1 MAGGVRITRRNIL
14 GGAGGLAAASILA
27 ACGATPVATPT
38 TAGKPPTTA
47 AIVPQIVTPAGGAT
61 TAAGAPSVAPA
72 LLTTP
77 TAAASTTAGMATAP
91 ATAAASAPSVAPAP
105 SMTAANP
112 AMANPAMANMAV
124 KRGGQLRVMQIN
136 DFVSMDPIFASGP
149 TASACY
155 DWLFA
160 WRPNAQGQFGVQP
173 QLAKSWVVSGNTIV
187 LKLQSN
193 VQFHD
198 GSPLDADAVVWNLK
212 RMVQNPKSFAT
223 NYLPAVDTKNPAQ
236 ALDPLTVQVNLTRP
250 SAAIL
255 SSLSDVI
262 ANTAIVSKKAAD
274 DHGEDWLKTN
284 AVGTGPF
291 KFVSFAS
298 GDKLVVTKNEKY
310 WQMGTDGKPLP
321 YTDGATYRVIIEA
334 TTQFNEM
341 RAGTADFMQNVPG
354 RNVAAAKG
362 IATARYIESPYVGN
376 KRQFFF
382 NAIKPPF
389 QDNLKLRQAIEY
401 AVDRDAMAKALGQGI
416 GIPLPYEFVPGA
428 IGYDNTVPAYPFDLE
443 KAKALIKDSGVTLPL
458 TVRLTAHNRE
468 VDVQQAQ
475 LLQSMLD
482 KIGVKVNLDI
492 VERVAWGEKV
502 RVNNDFEMAT
512 RLSGVAVD
520 PTNDL
525 LITWAEGGNSAYS
538 RAKVPGLIDTLNQA
552 DASYDDKTR
561 QQLFVKAQNLMYES
575 AWFGYMWFEL
585 GNFLV
590 DKRIQNFPNVWGSLR
605 EAEWWISQ

>member
-1 MAGGVRITRRNIL
+1 MRPKARISRRAALAGI
-14 GGAGGLAAASILA
+14 GGIAASSILA
-27 ACGATPVATPT
+27 ACGGSTAATPT
-38 TAGKPPTTA
+38 TAGKAPTTA
-47 AIVPQIVTPAGGAT
+47 AIVPQIVTPVAVVG
-61 TAAGAPSVAPA
+61 TAASASSAAPA
-72 LLTTP
+72 GP
-77 TAAASTTAGMATAP
+77 TAAA
-91 ATAAASAPSVAPAP
+91 ASAVS
-105 SMTAANP
+105 AANP
-112 AMANPAMANMAV
+112 TAASGAV
-124 KRGGQLRVMQIN
+124 KRGGQLRIMQIN

-155 DWLFA
+155 DWLLA

-173 QLAKSWVVSGNTIV
+173 QLAKAWDVSGNTIV
-187 LKLQSN
+187 FKLQEN
-193 VQFHD
+193 VKFHD

-212 RMVQNPKSFAT
+212 RMVQNPKSFAA
-223 NYLPAVDTKNPAQ
+223 NYLPAVDKNNPAQ
-236 ALDPLTVQVNLTRP
+236 TINPLTVQLNLTRP
-250 SAAIL
+250 SDAIL
-255 SSLSDVI
+255 SSLSDAI
-262 ANTAIVSKKAAD
+262 NNAAIVSKKAAD

-298 GDKLVVTKNEKY
+298 GDKLVVTKNESY
-310 WQMGTDGKPLP
+310 WQMGADGKPLP
-321 YTDGATYRVIIEA
+321 YADGATYRVIIEA

-354 RNVAAAKG
+354 RNVAAAKQ
-362 IATARYIESPYVGN
+362 IATARYIESPFAGS

-389 QDNLKLRQAIEY
+389 KDNLKLRQAIEY
-401 AVDRDAMAKALGQGI
+401 AIDRDAMAKALGQGI

-428 IGYDNTVPAYPFDLE
+428 IGYDNTVPAYGLDLD
-443 KAKALIKDSGVTLPL
+443 KAKTLIKESGVTLPL

-468 VDVQQAQ
+468 VDTQQAQ
-475 LLQSMLD
+475 LIQAMLD
-482 KIGVKVNLDI
+482 KIGVKINLDI
-492 VERVAWGEKV
+492 VERVAWGDKV
-502 RVNNDFEMAT
+502 RINNDFEMAT

-525 LITWAEGGNSAYS
+525 LVTWAEGGNSAYS
-538 RAKVPGLIDTLNQA
+538 RAKVPGLLDTLNQA
-552 DASYDDKTR
+552 DGSYDDKTR
-561 QQLFVKAQNLMYES
+561 QQSFVKAQNLMYES

-605 EAEWWISQ
+605 ESEWWINQ